1 MRHPL
6 VALALIVC
14 VAPAGPALAGDD
26 ADWPCVQRLVPQ
38 ISPAQVWTGPVPSPE
53 MWADDGEVA
62 RLGAEIAARRMT
74 VETAEH
80 RIDGFASGLDSGRG
94 ARLTALFGRALQV
107 INSDRAS
114 LIAGIKRFARKQAS
128 LAARVRE
135 TRVALKSDTLSDE
148 KRADL
153 NETLAWDLRIY
164 EDREKSQ
171 KYLCEQ
177 PVLLEQRA
185 FALGRIIGAHLDP

>member
-6 VALALIVC
+6 VGFLLIVC
-14 VAPAGPALAGDD
+14 IAPAGPALAGDD

-38 ISPAQVWTGPVPSPE
+38 ISPAQVWTGPLPE
-53 MWADDGEVA
+53 RSMWADDGEVA
-62 RLGAEIAARRMT
+62 RLGAEIAARRTSM
-74 VETAEH
+74 ETAGE
-80 RIDGFASGLDSGRG
+80 RVDAFARSLDAGHK

-114 LIAGIKRFARKQAS
+114 LIAGIKRFARKQAA

-135 TRVALKSDTLSDE
+135 ARVALKSDTLSDE

-153 NETLAWDLRIY
+153 DETLAWDLRIY

-185 FALGRIIGAHLDP
+185 FALGRIIGAHLDD